1 MGAVRIERVEAAY
14 RRVHG
19 RLWRATCWRTPD
31 LANWPAMPRP
41 KRSPR
46 CIATGMLAD
55 RPTIRPEPSDPPG
68 VTALGSTVE
77 FLDLLAGLS
86 AQQRACITLRYVG
99 GFTPTEIAG
108 IIDTTPGTI
117 RVQLHRAHASLR
129 TTLSAED
136 SRQ

>member
-1 MGAVRIERVEAAY
+1 
-14 RRVHG
+14 
-19 RLWRATCWRTPD
+19 
-31 LANWPAMPRP
+31 
-41 KRSPR
+41 
-46 CIATGMLAD
+46 
-55 RPTIRPEPSDPPG
+55 
-68 VTALGSTVE
+68 LGSTAE